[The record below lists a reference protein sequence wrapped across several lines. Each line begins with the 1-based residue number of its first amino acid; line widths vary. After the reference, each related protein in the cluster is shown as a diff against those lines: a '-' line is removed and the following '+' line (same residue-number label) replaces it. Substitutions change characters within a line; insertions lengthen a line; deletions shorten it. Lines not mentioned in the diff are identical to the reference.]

1 MGYTVDII
9 DDSMVAST
17 NFSQYGMIL
26 VGKEKFSNPS
36 QIPVNSYNSLI
47 VNPYHYKTWG
57 WSYQIGKKVASP
69 ILEIVNTAHIIT
81 GGLPPIMQV
90 YTQYNV
96 NNGVWYLKGQK
107 YSGITKISHN
117 LIYPGEYVVA
127 IKDRTPRS
135 LFFGITESRY
145 WTSNSEKL
153 FKNSVEWVLHGND
166 IDNDGI
172 YDDADNSMNDYNPEQ
187 DDYDNNGVG
196 DACDNPV
203 FLMNI
208 PDIMWNKGE

>member
-1 MGYTVDII
+1 MKKVILFLVMCFLFTSVVFAADVVYIVKNNANSNFVEAINEMGYTVDII

-96 NNGVWYLKGQK
+96 NNGVWY
-107 YSGITKISHN
+107 
-117 LIYPGEYVVA
+117 
-127 IKDRTPRS
+127 
-135 LFFGITESRY
+135 
-145 WTSNSEKL
+145 
-153 FKNSVEWVLHGND
+153 
-166 IDNDGI
+166 
-172 YDDADNSMNDYNPEQ
+172 
-187 DDYDNNGVG
+187 
-196 DACDNPV
+196 
-203 FLMNI
+203 
-208 PDIMWNKGE
+208 

>member
-47 VNPYHYKTWG
+47 VNPYHYNTWG

-69 ILEIVNTAHIIT
+69 ILEIVNTANIIT

-107 YSGITKISHN
+107 YSGITKVSHN

-145 WTSNSEKL
+145 WTSSSKEL
-153 FKNSVEWVLHGND
+153 FKNSVEWVFYRDDL
-166 IDNDGI
+166 DNCVD
-172 YDDADNSMNDYNPEQ
+172 DYNPEQ
-187 DDYDNNGVG
+187 EDYDG
-196 DACDNPV
+196 DGIGDVCDNPI
-203 FLMNI
+203 FLGNI
-208 PDIMWNKGE
+208 SNLSWDEDTNSVIVN